1 MERPEWLTIES
12 NETSITFSC
21 KVNTDLTERGANV
34 LITPNH
40 GDGSETVEVRQ
51 WPGEYT
57 GNTIVFKVSVSN
69 EDTVSVAGGTIGLF
83 LKESVESV
91 IGESVEFDDETRK
104 ITLTISEQKKDFTIT
119 VVTKKTLLIERIKW
133 NMPITDEGVILGL
146 NNGDLPII
154 SNADAKLGEQTV
166 NQVIKNGTSLSFMI
180 EKMKVN
186 ISDFTIKF
194 PDDSMTRLQLA
205 LYFSDPISL
214 YNYTGKTSDVR
225 LSTNKQIIYIN
236 GDDKT
241 GEDQELSFSV
251 KYDVGTRFDKFGC
264 DIAGQIEREEIL
276 EKLYVSFSYL
286 GDLLVSHEID
296 LRTTET
302 SPTDQTT
309 EGHEEDTG
317 DTTPKTYNIN
327 LSSSYESTSWKKAP
341 ILLEEDFGF
350 EVYIGQDVIQNT
362 ALLNLESGNYH
373 LTGDYTAEEY
383 IAAISALKST
393 PTSKFATISSLLKG
407 NDVTMAIQAQRE
419 WEQAHMEVPT
429 PQEASGTTV
438 NP

>member
-1 MERPEWLTIES
+1 MAQPEWLTIES

-21 KVNTDLTERGANV
+21 EVNTDLTERGASV

-40 GDGSETVEVRQ
+40 GDGSETVEVKQ
-51 WPGEYT
+51 FPGEYT
-57 GNTIVFKVSVSN
+57 GSTIEFRVTVSN
-69 EDTVSVAGGTIGLF
+69 EDTVSVTGGTVDLF
-83 LKESVESV
+83 LKEPVESV
-91 IGESVEFDDETRK
+91 TGESVDFDDENRK
-104 ITLTISEQKKDFTIT
+104 ITITISEQKKDFTIA
-119 VVTKKTLLIERIKW
+119 VVTKKTLLIEKIKW
-133 NMPITDEGVILGL
+133 NIPITDEGVILGL

-154 SNADAKLGEQTV
+154 SNADARLGEQTV
-166 NQVIKNGTSLSFMI
+166 NQVIKNGASLSFMI

-194 PDDSMTRLQLA
+194 PEDSMTRLQLA

-236 GDDKT
+236 GNEKT
-241 GEDQELSFSV
+241 GEDQELSFCV
-251 KYDVGTRFDKFGC
+251 KYDVGTRFDRFSC
-264 DIAGQIEREEIL
+264 DIAGQIKREEIL
-276 EKLYVSFSYL
+276 EKLYVSFLHL

-296 LRTTET
+296 YRTTET

-309 EGHEEDTG
+309 EGYGEDTG

-341 ILLEEDFGF
+341 ILLEEYF
-350 EVYIGQDVIQNT
+350 EFSVNIGQEVIQNT
-362 ALLNLESGNYH
+362 ALLNLETGNYR
-373 LTGDYTAEEY
+373 LNGDYAAEEY

-393 PTSKFATISSLLKG
+393 PTSKLATIENLLKG
-407 NDVTMAIQAQRE
+407 NDATMAIQAQRE

-429 PQEASGTTV
+429 PQEASGATV

>member
-1 MERPEWLTIES
+1 MEKPEWLTIES
-12 NETSITFSC
+12 NETIITFSC
-21 KVNTDLTERGANV
+21 EENADLTERGASV

-40 GDGSETVEVRQ
+40 GDGSETVEVKQ
-51 WPGEYT
+51 FAGEYT
-57 GNTIVFKVSVSN
+57 GNTIVFRVTVDN
-69 EDTVSVAGGTIGLF
+69 EDTVSVTSGTIDLF
-83 LKESVESV
+83 LKEPVETV
-91 IGESVEFDDETRK
+91 TGESVEFDVGTRK

-133 NMPITDEGVILGL
+133 NIQITDEGVILGL

-154 SNADAKLGEQTV
+154 SNADARLGEQTV

-186 ISDFTIKF
+186 ISEFTIKF
-194 PDDSMTRLQLA
+194 PDDPMTRLQLS

-225 LSTNKQIIYIN
+225 LSTNKQTIYIN
-236 GDDKT
+236 GDEKT
-241 GEDQELSFSV
+241 GEDKELSFRV
-251 KYDVGTRFDKFGC
+251 KYDVGTMFDRFSC
-264 DIAGQIEREEIL
+264 DIAGKIEREEML
-276 EKLYVSFSYL
+276 EKLYISFSHL
-286 GDLLVSHEID
+286 GDLLVRHEID
-296 LRTTET
+296 YGTTEA
-302 SPTDQTT
+302 SPTNQTT
-309 EGHEEDTG
+309 EGHEDDTS

-341 ILLEEDFGF
+341 ILLDEYFEFG
-350 EVYIGQDVIQNT
+350 VNIGPEVIQNT
-362 ALLNLESGNYH
+362 AFLNLETGNYH
-373 LTGDYTAEEY
+373 LNGDYTPEEY

-393 PTSKFATISSLLKG
+393 PTSKLATIASLLKG
-407 NDVTMAIQAQRE
+407 NDATMAIQAQRE

-429 PQEASGTTV
+429 PQEAGGATE